1 MAGLASAVDAD
12 DRLSI
17 RAEPAGYVPTASRVS
32 MEPLS
37 SDDWEILE
45 ANADYLE
52 GQMLTQACAR
62 GDRMSPSSFVRLF
75 GFFGEGEEGYYLLL
89 FFAFYFIF
97 LLIGII
103 ALAFLNLR
111 FYFYFCYKIALV
123 LMV

>member
-62 GDRMSPSSFVRLF
+62 GDRIVDVIVCSFVWI
-75 GFFGEGEEGYYLLL
+75 FGEGEEGYYLLL

-97 LLIGII
+97 LLIGI
-103 ALAFLNLR
+103 ALAFLNCR
-111 FYFYFCYKIALV
+111 FYFYFCHKIALV